1 MRRYSTC
8 LKELHKEGLNNFYF
22 SRHGIESVVK
32 FRKIKLDIYHTWI
45 FVKCIQYFKGRGD
58 CEGADAYG
66 RKTLE
71 YILKN

>member
-1 MRRYSTC
+1 M
-8 LKELHKEGLNNFYF
+8 HKEGPSHFYF
-22 SRHGIESVVK
+22 SRHGIESVMK
-32 FRKIKLDIYHTWI
+32 RRKMKLDIDHTRV
-45 FVKCIQYFKGRGD
+45 FVKCIQYFKGRGN